1 MFRYCSLVAVGL
13 LAAIPVLTQ
22 ARENPEAGHWFLS
35 PLGAMMDS
43 PNDYDIGNMTGGGI
57 AIGYGFTDNI
67 AAELSYLA
75 WDGDAG
81 DAGDAD
87 TTWVT
92 GLWSLPKAG
101 KAL

>member
-1 MFRYCSLVAVGL
+1 
-13 LAAIPVLTQ
+13 
-22 ARENPEAGHWFLS
+22 
-35 PLGAMMDS
+35 MDS

-75 WDGDAG
+75 WDGDA
-81 DAGDAD
+81 D